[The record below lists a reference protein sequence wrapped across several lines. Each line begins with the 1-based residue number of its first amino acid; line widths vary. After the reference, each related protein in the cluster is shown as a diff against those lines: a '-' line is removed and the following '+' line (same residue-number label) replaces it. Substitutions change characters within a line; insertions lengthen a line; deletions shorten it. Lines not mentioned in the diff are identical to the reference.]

1 MADQATSQDDGVR
14 EQAQERVQQVAGQA
28 QEAAGQARSRAAD
41 QVDQRSTQ
49 AGEKV
54 GQTAGDIRTVA
65 EELRKQGKEQP
76 AKLAEQAAERTE
88 RVGGYLRDSDS
99 DRILSDVEDFGRRQP
114 WAMVLGGLAL
124 GLAASRLLK
133 ASSESR
139 YEQSRGRVNGDL
151 GSGAP
156 AIDREATAPV
166 VATSTE
172 RPDAAGAPVTAA

>member
-1 MADQATSQDDGVR
+1 MADQATQDDGVR

-28 QEAAGQARSRAAD
+28 QEAAGQARSRATE

-54 GQTAGDIRTVA
+54 GQTSDDIRTVA

-88 RVGGYLRDSDS
+88 RLGGYLRDSDA

-114 WAMVLGGLAL
+114 WAVVLGGLAL

-139 YEQSRGRVNGDL
+139 YEQSRSRVNGNA
-151 GSGAP
+151 GSPAP
-156 AIDREATAPV
+156 AIDRDAPTAPV
-166 VATSTE
+166 VATE
-172 RPDAAGAPVTAA
+172 RPDVAGAPLVAP